1 MAYIESEKTELKV
14 QYTTEIKKEIV
25 AFLNSDGGTLIIG
38 VDDNG
43 TVVGV
48 ENAKDIIERI
58 SLMIHEAIKPDASLI
73 CSAKEY
79 QEDNKTIVKVF
90 VGRGVKKPYYIYE
103 KGLKPSGVY
112 LRINNTS
119 QQASEYAIKQM
130 IIASEEKPFESLPS
144 IEQNLT
150 FDYVKKV
157 FKRADVEFK
166 EKTLGFTD
174 SNGSYTNLALLLS
187 DQCPFSVKAA
197 VFDSD
202 DKSRF
207 LDRKEFEGS
216 LIRQADEVYEYLNL
230 NNKVRGDYNGLLRED
245 KREYSKVV
253 LREGLLNAIIHRD
266 YSLNGSIII
275 SIYKNRI
282 EYVSIGGLVTGMTY
296 EDMMLG
302 VSRSRNEK
310 LANVFF
316 KIKYVEAY
324 GTGIEK
330 IQGDYEHTGLE
341 PRFEVS
347 DNGFLL
353 VLPNKNYIKEN
364 IYIRTDKEL
373 VYDFVAKCGRVIRAE
388 VQDELGFK
396 LTKTRNILLQLEQ
409 EGKIERHG
417 NGKATFYTAIK

>member
-1 MAYIESEKTELKV
+1 MAYIESERLELKE

-43 TVVGV
+43 KVVGV
-48 ENAKDIIERI
+48 ENTKDIIERI

-73 CSAKEY
+73 CSATEHEEEGKR
-79 QEDNKTIVKVF
+79 IIKV
-90 VGRGVKKPYYIYE
+90 VIGRGVKKPYYIYE

-130 IIASEEKPFESLPS
+130 IIASEDKSFESLPS
-144 IEQNLT
+144 VEQELT
-150 FDYVKKV
+150 FDYLESV
-157 FKRADVEFK
+157 FKRTKIELK
-166 EKTLGFTD
+166 KKTLGLID
-174 SNGSYTNLALLLS
+174 ANGSYTNLALLLS
-187 DQCPFSVKAA
+187 DQCPFSIKAA

-216 LIRQADEVYEYLNL
+216 LLCQADEAYEYLNL
-230 NNKVRGDYNGLLRED
+230 NNKTRGEYKGLLRED
-245 KREYSKVV
+245 KREYNQLV
-253 LREGLLNAIIHRD
+253 LRDGLLNAIIHRD
-266 YSLNGSIII
+266 YSLNGSILI

-282 EYVSIGGLVTGMTY
+282 EYVSIGGLVSGMTY

-302 VSRSRNEK
+302 VSRTRNEK

-316 KIKYVEAY
+316 KLKYVEAY

-330 IQGDYEHTGLE
+330 IQGDYEHTGID

-353 VLPNKNYIKEN
+353 ALPNKAYIKEVKK
-364 IYIRTDKEL
+364 IRTDKEL
-373 VYDFVAKCGRVIRAE
+373 VYDFIANSGRVTRAE
-388 VQDELGFK
+388 VQEELGFK

-409 EGKIERHG
+409 EGKIEANG
-417 NGKATFYTAIK
+417 NGRGTFYTVSK

>member
-1 MAYIESEKTELKV
+1 MVYIESEKLELKL

-25 AFLNSDGGTLIIG
+25 AFLNGDGGTLVIG

-43 TVVGV
+43 KVVGV

-58 SLMIHEAIKPDASLI
+58 SLMVHEAIKPDASLI
-73 CSAKEY
+73 CSARECE
-79 QEDNKTIVKVF
+79 EDGKTVVKVA

-119 QQASEYAIKQM
+119 QPASEYAIRQM
-130 IIASEEKPFESLPS
+130 IIASEDKSYESLPS
-144 IEQNLT
+144 IEQDLT
-150 FDYVKKV
+150 FDYLESV
-157 FKRADVEFK
+157 FRRAEVELK
-166 EKTLGFTD
+166 PKTLGLID
-174 SNGSYTNLALLLS
+174 ANGSYTNLALLLS

-216 LIRQADEVYEYLNL
+216 LVRQADEVYEYLNL
-230 NNKVRGDYNGLLRED
+230 NNKTRGEYNGLVRED
-245 KREYSKVV
+245 RTEYNRLV

-266 YSLNGSIII
+266 YSLNGSILI

-282 EYVSIGGLVTGMTY
+282 EYVSIGGLVSGMTY

-302 VSRSRNEK
+302 VSRSRNER

-316 KIKYVEAY
+316 KLRYVEAY

-353 VLPNKNYIKEN
+353 VLPNKTVVGDAKK
-364 IYIRTDKEL
+364 IRTDKEL
-373 VYDFVAKCGRVIRAE
+373 VYAFLVKCGRATRAE
-388 VQDELGFK
+388 VQKELGFK

-417 NGKATFYTAIK
+417 NGKAVFYTAKG

>member
-1 MAYIESEKTELKV
+1 MSYVESNIMELKR

-38 VDDNG
+38 VGDDG

-48 ENAKDIIERI
+48 ENAKDIIERV

-73 CSAKEY
+73 CSAQEY
-79 QEDNKTIVKVF
+79 TEDGKTIVKVII
-90 VGRGVKKPYYIYE
+90 GQGVKKPYYIYE

-119 QQASEYAIKQM
+119 QQASEQAIKQM
-130 IIASEEKPFESLPS
+130 IIASEEKSYESLVS
-144 IEQNLT
+144 TEQNLT
-150 FDYVKKV
+150 FSYLKMIFDREKV
-157 FKRADVEFK
+157 ELK
-166 EKTLGFTD
+166 EKTLGLINSD
-174 SNGSYTNLALLLS
+174 GLYTNLALLLS
-187 DQCPFSVKAA
+187 DQCPFSIKAA

-202 DKSRF
+202 DKSSF
-207 LDRKEFEGS
+207 VDRKEFDGS
-216 LIRQADEVYEYLNL
+216 LLKQADDTYNYLTL
-230 NNKVRGDYNGLLRED
+230 NNKNHGDYKGILRED
-245 KREYSKVV
+245 KSDYNNLV

-266 YSLNGSIII
+266 YALNGSILI
-275 SIYKNRI
+275 SIYANRI
-282 EYVSIGGLVTGMTY
+282 EYISIGGLVSGMTY
-296 EDMMLG
+296 NDMMLG

-316 KIKYVEAY
+316 KLRYVEAY

-330 IQGDYEHTGLE
+330 IQGDYEHTGAS

-353 VLPNKNYIKEN
+353 MLPNKSNVSVRKKIM
-364 IYIRTDKEL
+364 TDQEII
-373 VYDFVAKCGRVIRAE
+373 YDFIRGNGKTTRAE
-388 VQDELGFK
+388 IQEELGFK

-409 EGKIERHG
+409 EDKIIRQG
-417 NGKATFYTAIK
+417 NGKGTFYVIK